1 MEGFAR
7 RQSWAGIRDI
17 ARQWRLMGPCMF
29 LAARYRRLIGASADA
44 AFCVVRRANGP
55 FQIVWWDPPEAAWS
69 PLEGTWNPANGPP
82 MCLDPLCQPAIDHLF
97 AAVDQGLAADAMLRT
112 RSNAQ
117 PQRWWRCWAMPFAP
131 QRPGRRQCV
140 IGLLRDVT
148 AAKERHDRAQAV
160 QRVSVLALSG
170 RDIAHICQGVHR
182 ILAELMP
189 IRGCAMALLDERQ
202 ARLRYVHWEHPTLAW
217 PAELDLGEAG
227 PLRDIVRTAR
237 SQLLSGDQL
246 AASAQG
252 VPALIAA
259 DAGGWLAVPLADSR
273 GVLGIVCID
282 AGPGQRQLSQADR
295 DTLAMVSSRLAR
307 IVRFRDAEAERQR
320 DTHALATLLEMS
332 LSISAPGSVQ
342 DVLQAAA
349 DAARN
354 LTQADGT
361 SISLIAP
368 DGEHLVTRA
377 VSGNLALG
385 QVTPIKVGARGR
397 ALSSGRPFM
406 VDDYTRWPGR
416 SPYHQ
421 EGQFGRVLAVP
432 LKVGDRPLGT
442 LGVADHVARGY
453 WRHEEV
459 RLLTMYAAQAA
470 LAIENANLLAQA
482 RRDAATRARLLDEVN
497 HRVRNNL
504 SAVMGLLYAAREG
517 LARDPDSLQ
526 DRLGEIVGAVR
537 GLAEAHALLS
547 ANAWQPIPLAQLAGT
562 VVRSAV
568 GAGGRRLALALD
580 VRPSEVR
587 VNAEQAQTLA
597 LILNELATN
606 SVKHGAATRSN
617 LAIAVWAEETST
629 GIRLTYTDDGPGCD
643 PAAYGA
649 PGTIGSRLV
658 LDLVHDQLGG
668 SVTIGR
674 QNGFTAE
681 IAFPHPRPL
690 QRVFTQS

>member
-1 MEGFAR
+1 
-7 RQSWAGIRDI
+7 
-17 ARQWRLMGPCMF
+17 MF

-44 AFCVVRRANGP
+44 VFCVVRHAHGP
-55 FQIVWWDPPEAAWS
+55 FQIVWWDPPETAWG
-69 PLEGTWNPANGPP
+69 PIECTWNPADGPP
-82 MCLDPLCQPAIDHLF
+82 ISLDPLCQPAIDRLT
-97 AAVDQGLAADAMLRT
+97 AAVSQGLAADEILRT
-112 RSNAQ
+112 RSIAQ

-131 QRPGRRQCV
+131 HRPGRRQCV

-170 RDIAHICQGVHR
+170 RDIAHICHGVQR

-202 ARLRYVHWEHPTLAW
+202 VRLHYVHWEHPTMAW
-217 PAELDLGEAG
+217 PAELDLIDAG
-227 PLRDIVRTAR
+227 PLRDIVRAAR
-237 SQLLSGDQL
+237 FQLLSGDQL
-246 AASAQG
+246 AAAAQS

-259 DAGGWLAVPLADSR
+259 DAGSWLAVPLADSCD
-273 GVLGIVCID
+273 VLGVVCID

-307 IVRFRDAEAERQR
+307 IIRLRAAEAERQR
-320 DTHALATLLEMS
+320 YTHALASLHEIS
-332 LSISAPGSVQ
+332 LSISAPGRVQ

-354 LTQADGT
+354 LTQADGA
-361 SISLIAP
+361 SISLLAP

-385 QVTPIKVGARGR
+385 QVTPINVGARGR
-397 ALSSGRPFM
+397 ALSSGQPFM

-421 EGQFGRVLAVP
+421 EGQFGRVLAVA
-432 LKVGDRPLGT
+432 LKVGDRALGT

-459 RLLTMYAAQAA
+459 RLLTMFAAQAA
-470 LAIENANLLAQA
+470 LAIENASLLAQA
-482 RRDAATRARLLDEVN
+482 RRDATTRARLLDEVN

-504 SAVMGLLYAAREG
+504 SAVMGLLYATREG
-517 LARDPDSLQ
+517 LARDPDAVI
-526 DRLGEIVGAVR
+526 DRLGETTSSVR
-537 GLAEAHALLS
+537 SLAEAHALLAS
-547 ANAWQPIPLAQLAGT
+547 NAWEPITLTQLAGT

-568 GAGGRRLALALD
+568 GTGGRRLALALD
-580 VRPSEVR
+580 VRPSEVL
-587 VNAEQAQTLA
+587 VNADQAQTLA

-606 SVKHGAATRSN
+606 SVKHGAATRGN

-681 IAFPHPRPL
+681 IAFPHPRPHE
-690 QRVFTQS
+690 RVFTQS

>member
-1 MEGFAR
+1 MEGLAR

-17 ARQWRLMGPCMF
+17 VRQWRLMGPCMF
-29 LAARYRRLIGASADA
+29 LAARYRRLIGADA
-44 AFCVVRRANGP
+44 AFCVVRRADGP
-55 FQIVWWDPPEAAWS
+55 FQIVWWDPPEAAWG
-69 PLEGTWNPANGPP
+69 PIECTWNPADGPP
-82 MCLDPLCQPAIDHLF
+82 ISLDPLCQPAIDRLV
-97 AAVDQGLAADAMLRT
+97 AAVDQGLAADAILRT

-131 QRPGRRQCV
+131 QRHGRRQCV

-170 RDIAHICQGVHR
+170 RDIAHICRGLHR
-182 ILAELMP
+182 TLAELMP
-189 IRGCAMALLDERQ
+189 VRGCAMALLDERQ
-202 ARLRYVHWEHPTLAW
+202 ARLRFVHWEHPTMAW
-217 PAELDLGEAG
+217 PAELDLIDAG

-246 AASAQG
+246 AAAAQG
-252 VPALIAA
+252 VPALIAG
-259 DAGGWLAVPLADSR
+259 DAGSWLAVPLADSC
-273 GVLGIVCID
+273 GVLGVVCID
-282 AGPGQRQLSQADR
+282 AGPGQRPLSQADR

-320 DTHALATLLEMS
+320 NTHALATLLEIS
-332 LSISAPGSVQ
+332 LSISAPGSVD

-354 LTQADGT
+354 LTQADGA
-361 SISLIAP
+361 SISLIEP

-385 QVTPIKVGARGR
+385 QMTPIDVGARGR
-397 ALSSGRPFM
+397 AISSGRPFM

-416 SPYHQ
+416 WPYHQ

-442 LGVADHVARGY
+442 LGVADRIARGY

-459 RLLTMYAAQAA
+459 RLLTMFAAQAA
-470 LAIENANLLAQA
+470 LAIENASLLEQA
-482 RRDAATRARLLDEVN
+482 RHDAALRARLLDEVN

-517 LARDPDSLQ
+517 LARDPDAVI
-526 DRLGEIVGAVR
+526 DRLNETTSAVR
-537 GLAEAHALLS
+537 GLAEVHALLS
-547 ANAWQPIPLAQLAGT
+547 ANAWQPISLAQLAGT

-587 VNAEQAQTLA
+587 VNSDQAQTLA

-606 SVKHGAATRSN
+606 SVKHGAATRGN

-681 IAFPHPRPL
+681 ITFPHPRPH